1 LALKRLPEMAFGVLV
16 AASISAFFLIQAI
29 KVNDSFIYGES
40 VVPAAFDPEHGRISS
55 CVSKTHELIIYRQT
69 ELTFHAADSE
79 RVDVDIVKVSHPRGA
94 AVATISANTE
104 MAKDQSH
111 VFVWHGRLSNGHV
124 AANGSR
130 YYYKVALPK
139 QKRSFEL
146 TALPVQVITSPPAPR
161 IVRIQ
166 MLRGSSRSTTM
177 TTVGASSVRA
187 VSSTTAPAAI
197 SAPHAKVR
205 IYYSRGPYRRV
216 WIDIYRSDGNRPQRV
231 WHFAADRTGTWAIWN
246 GEIDG
251 KPAPA
256 GTYRV
261 GITAQ
266 NLACDQVRTPAVR
279 LFDLS

>member
-1 LALKRLPEMAFGVLV
+1 MKRLPEIAFGVLV
-16 AASISAFFLIQAI
+16 AATISAFFLIQSI
-29 KVNDSFIYGES
+29 KVNDSFIYGTS

-55 CVSKTHELIIYRQT
+55 CVSKTHALINYRQT

-79 RVDVDIVKVSHPRGA
+79 RVDVYIVKVSHPGGG
-94 AVATISANTE
+94 AVATISANTQI
-104 MAKDQSH
+104 AKGQSH
-111 VFVWHGRLSNGHV
+111 VFVWHGRSSNGQV

-130 YYYKVALPK
+130 YYYKIVLPK
-139 QKRSFEL
+139 QRRSFEL
-146 TALPVQVITSPPAPR
+146 TTMPVQVITSPPVPR

-166 MLRGSSRSTTM
+166 MLRGSSSPTTM
-177 TTVGASSVRA
+177 TTTGASSAGA
-187 VSSTTAPAAI
+187 VSSITTATAAI
-197 SAPHAKVR
+197 SPRPKVR

-216 WIDIYRSDGNRPQRV
+216 WIDIYRSDGDRPQRV

-256 GTYRV
+256 GTYLV

-266 NLACDQVRTPAVR
+266 NLACDQVTTLRQGR